1 MNYLLS
7 SKLNEQP
14 FKRIPASSMLVLPS
28 TSFMALASSF
38 AARDSGTTGTIATT
52 AAAAGDFAAAA
63 TDMPVHSSILSALES
78 APTTLSSI
86 RSCLDTRVTPQDL
99 PASSDTLDDA
109 WVFFSA
115 PVARL
120 FELLAAAQNH
130 AFEPLFGH
138 PWVMLSTTAL
148 VTVSDMVPF
157 VPCQPLA
164 ISLGA
169 RYGVEAVPV
178 CVVGQTLAGVLAFQS
193 SRTVAE
199 VVQVPQLLASLG
211 DAGRLRFQ
219 KFQIQS
225 RLGEGDDETGGG
237 GAAEPERT
245 VLFALVG
252 LRLAPFFPFSAGNYL
267 LGGATEVGLRPFVV
281 ATLLGCTVSNAIS
294 ILLGMGG
301 AELLT
306 TTAST

>member
-1 MNYLLS
+1 MKRRTSFSNFITMAKFHVSQILKILHGEVSSVFILSWIIGYVNYLLS

-138 PWVMLSTTAL
+138 PWVLLSTTAL
-148 VTVSDMVPF
+148 MTVSDRVPF
-157 VPCQPLA
+157 VPC
-164 ISLGA
+164 
-169 RYGVEAVPV
+169 
-178 CVVGQTLAGVLAFQS
+178 
-193 SRTVAE
+193 
-199 VVQVPQLLASLG
+199 
-211 DAGRLRFQ
+211 
-219 KFQIQS
+219 
-225 RLGEGDDETGGG
+225 
-237 GAAEPERT
+237 
-245 VLFALVG
+245 
-252 LRLAPFFPFSAGNYL
+252 
-267 LGGATEVGLRPFVV
+267 
-281 ATLLGCTVSNAIS
+281 
-294 ILLGMGG
+294 
-301 AELLT
+301 
-306 TTAST
+306 